1 MEHLISATETRRP
14 MNAKCRV
21 QNAKVKR
28 RNIKSC
34 DQAKSEFCNLNFD
47 FSFSSLC
54 LRGGMYLLVYFRFF
68 KNLFMSNSTISLNEY
83 IIKNAAE
90 ATTWPLIA

>member
-1 MEHLISATETRRP
+1 
-14 MNAKCRV
+14 
-21 QNAKVKR
+21 
-28 RNIKSC
+28 
-34 DQAKSEFCNLNFD
+34 
-47 FSFSSLC
+47 
-54 LRGGMYLLVYFRFF
+54 MYLLVYFRLF